1 MPIPIV
7 LLMCNPACF
16 RNVINL
22 GNSHRLKRRTLILL
36 LCDFNNKAIVIKANR
51 ASCNTVVVDIHVRQQ
66 GRGLRNL
73 RMRLDNGPRQAI
85 RRGIAQ
91 DKCDLKNQKQ
101 QHDLD
106 GKAIGKGS

>member
-1 MPIPIV
+1 MPIPVV
-7 LLMCNPACF
+7 LLMRNPAGF

-22 GNSHRLKRRTLILL
+22 GNSHRLKRRTLVLL
-36 LCDFNNKAIVIKANR
+36 PCDFNDKTIVIKANR
-51 ASCNTVVVDIHVRQQ
+51 TSCNTVVVNIHVRQQ
-66 GRGLRNL
+66 G
-73 RMRLDNGPRQAI
+73 
-85 RRGIAQ
+85 RGIAQ

>member
-1 MPIPIV
+1 MPIPVV
-7 LLMCNPACF
+7 LLMRNPVGF

-22 GNSHRLKRRTLILL
+22 GNSHRLKRRTLVLL
-36 LCDFNNKAIVIKANR
+36 LCDFNDKSIVIKANR

-66 GRGLRNL
+66 GRGLRAL

-91 DKCDLKNQKQ
+91 DKCGLKNQKQ

-106 GKAIGKGS
+106 GKAIGKGG

>member
-1 MPIPIV
+1 MPIPVI
-7 LLMCNPACF
+7 LLMRNPAGF

-22 GNSHRLKRRTLILL
+22 GNSHRLKRRTLVLL
-36 LCDFNNKAIVIKANR
+36 LCDFNDKAIVIKANKT
-51 ASCNTVVVDIHVRQQ
+51 SCNTVVDIHVRQQ
-66 GRGLRNL
+66 GRGLRTL

-91 DKCDLKNQKQ
+91 DKCNLKNQKQ
-101 QHDLD
+101 QHGLD

>member
-1 MPIPIV
+1 MPIPVV
-7 LLMCNPACF
+7 LLMRNPVGF

-22 GNSHRLKRRTLILL
+22 GNSHRFKGRALVLL
-36 LCDFNNKAIVIKANR
+36 LCDFNDKAIVVKANR
-51 ASCNTVVVDIHVRQQ
+51 TSCNTVVIDIHVRQQ
-66 GRGLRNL
+66 GRGLRTL

-91 DKCDLKNQKQ
+91 DKCNLKNQKQ

>member
-1 MPIPIV
+1 MPIPVI
-7 LLMCNPACF
+7 LLMRNPVGF

-22 GNSHRLKRRTLILL
+22 GNSHRLKRRTLVLL
-36 LCDFNNKAIVIKANR
+36 PCDFNDKAIVIKANR
-51 ASCNTVVVDIHVRQQ
+51 TSCYTVVVDIHVRQQ
-66 GRGLRNL
+66 SRGLRTL

-91 DKCDLKNQKQ
+91 DKCNLKNQKQ
-101 QHDLD
+101 QHGLD